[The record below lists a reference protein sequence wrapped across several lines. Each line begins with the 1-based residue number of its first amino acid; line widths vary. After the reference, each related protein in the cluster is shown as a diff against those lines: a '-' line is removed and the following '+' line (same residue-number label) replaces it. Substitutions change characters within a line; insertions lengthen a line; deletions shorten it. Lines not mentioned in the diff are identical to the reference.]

1 MTSQP
6 NSTASTT
13 SATATNPRPS
23 AASAPGDNQPGHGRT
38 FVLTLNAGSSSLK
51 FALFDADSPLSQI
64 VSGVISGIGSTLAT
78 FTLKDMAGDVLERAA
93 IPALDQVVGLGYLL
107 DRLAATVGAMEFSAV
122 GHRVVHGGPHYG
134 DPQRVDS
141 AMLAELKR
149 ISAFNPVHLPCE
161 IALMEVVAAK
171 FPQTVQVACF
181 DTAFHSQMPRV
192 ARMLAIPRRYE
203 AMGVQRYGFHGLS
216 YAGLME
222 ELGRVAGPQFAK
234 GRVILAHL
242 GQGSSMAAV
251 REGQGI
257 DTSMGFTPAAGLMMG
272 TRSGDVDPG
281 LISFLAQTERMS
293 PAAFDHMINRESGL
307 LGVSETSSDMQELLA
322 RETSD
327 VRAAEAVALFCYQAK
342 KFIGAYAAALGGLD
356 TLVFAGGIG
365 ENAPVVRTRICQG
378 LEFLGLTLDASRNAS
393 GEEVISSDASRVAV
407 RVIRTNEEMVIARS
421 VCSVLGLGCATKNGE
436 VQA

>member
-6 NSTASTT
+6 NGT
-13 SATATNPRPS
+13 SPTATATATDDSRP
-23 AASAPGDNQPGHGRT
+23 APAQT
-38 FVLTLNAGSSSLK
+38 FLLTLNAGSSSLK
-51 FALFDADSPLSQI
+51 FALFSADSPVSPV
-64 VSGVISGIGSTLAT
+64 VSGAINGVGSTLAT
-78 FTLKDMAGDVLERAA
+78 FTLKGMQGEVLERAA
-93 IPALDQVVGLGYLL
+93 IAAPDPVVGLAYLL
-107 DRLAATVGAMEFSAV
+107 DRLEATVGSNGFAAV
-122 GHRVVHGGPHYG
+122 GHRVVHGGPNYR

-141 AMLAELKR
+141 AMLTELRR

-161 IALMEVVAAK
+161 IALMEVIAAK

-181 DTAFHSQMPRV
+181 DTAFHSHMPRV
-192 ARMLAIPRRYE
+192 AKMLAIPRRYE
-203 AMGVQRYGFHGLS
+203 VMGVQRYGFHGLS

-222 ELGRVAGPQFAK
+222 ELESVAGAEASN

-251 REGQGI
+251 RGGQGI

-272 TRSGDVDPG
+272 TRSGDLDPG

-307 LGVSETSSDMQELLA
+307 LGVSETSSDMQELIA
-322 RETSD
+322 REAND
-327 VRAAEAVALFCYQAK
+327 LCAAEAVALFCYQAK
-342 KFIGAYAAALGGLD
+342 KLIGAYAAALGGLD

-365 ENAPVVRTRICQG
+365 ENAPSVRTRICQG
-378 LEFLGLTLDASRNAS
+378 LEFLGLTLDESRNAVDQ
-393 GEEVISSDASRVAV
+393 EVISSDASRVVV
-407 RVIRTNEEMVIARS
+407 RIIPTNEERVIARS
-421 VCSVLGLGCATKNGE
+421 VCSVLGLGCVTKTGE

>member
-1 MTSQP
+1 MTLQP
-6 NSTASTT
+6 NGSSPTAPAIDS
-13 SATATNPRPS
+13 SHPAHANS
-23 AASAPGDNQPGHGRT
+23 

-51 FALFDADSPLSQI
+51 FALFDADSPVSPV
-64 VSGVISGIGSTLAT
+64 VSGAINGIGSTLAT
-78 FTLKDMAGDVLERAA
+78 FTLKGMAGEPLERAA
-93 IPALDQVVGLGYLL
+93 IPAPDPVVGLAYLL
-107 DRLAATVGAMEFSAV
+107 DRLEATVGSTGFAAV
-122 GHRVVHGGPHYG
+122 GHRVVHGGPHYR

-141 AMLAELKR
+141 TMLAELRR

-161 IALMEVVAAK
+161 IALMEVMAAK
-171 FPQTVQVACF
+171 FPQTAQVACF

-192 ARMLAIPRRYE
+192 AKMLAIPRRYE

-222 ELGRVAGPQFAK
+222 EVERVAGTEAAK

-251 REGQGI
+251 RGGQGI
-257 DTSMGFTPAAGLMMG
+257 DTSMGFTSAAGLMMG
-272 TRSGDVDPG
+272 TRSGDLDPG

-293 PAAFDHMINRESGL
+293 PAAFDHMIHRESGL

-322 RETSD
+322 RETND
-327 VRAAEAVALFCYQAK
+327 LRAAEAVALFCYQAK
-342 KFIGAYAAALGGLD
+342 KLIGAYAAALGGLD

-365 ENAPVVRTRICQG
+365 ENAPSVRTRICQG
-378 LEFLGLTLDASRNAS
+378 LEFLGLALDASRNS
-393 GEEVISSDASRVAV
+393 VDQEVISSNASRVDV
-407 RVIRTNEEMVIARS
+407 RVIRTNEERVIARS

>member
-6 NSTASTT
+6 NTT
-13 SATATNPRPS
+13 SRTAKTHLPPS
-23 AASAPGDNQPGHGRT
+23 ASIIGDSRLSRART

-64 VSGVISGIGSTLAT
+64 VSGAITGIGSTLAT
-78 FTLKDMAGDVLERAA
+78 FTLKDMAGGPLERAA
-93 IPALDQVVGLGYLL
+93 VSALDPVSGLAYLL
-107 DRLAATVGAMEFSAV
+107 DRLEAMVGSNGFAAV
-122 GHRVVHGGPHYG
+122 GHRVVHGGPRYR

-141 AMLAELKR
+141 TMLAELRR

-161 IALMEVVAAK
+161 IALMEMIAAK
-171 FPQTVQVACF
+171 FPQTAQVACF

-192 ARMLAIPRRYE
+192 AKMLTIPRRYE
-203 AMGVQRYGFHGLS
+203 VMGVQRYGFHGLS

-222 ELGRVAGPQFAK
+222 EVERAAGAEAAK

-251 REGQGI
+251 RGGQGI

-272 TRSGDVDPG
+272 TRSGDLDPG
-281 LISFLAQTERMS
+281 LISFLAHIERMS
-293 PAAFDHMINRESGL
+293 PAGFDHMINRESGL
-307 LGVSETSSDMQELLA
+307 LGVSETSSDMQELLS
-322 RETSD
+322 RETND
-327 VRAAEAVALFCYQAK
+327 LRAAEAVALFCYQAK
-342 KFIGAYAAALGGLD
+342 KLIGAYAAALGGLD

-365 ENAPVVRTRICQG
+365 ENAPLVRTRICQG
-378 LEFLGLTLDASRNAS
+378 LQFLGLELDEPRNA
-393 GEEVISSDASRVAV
+393 GDQEVISSNASRVVV
-407 RVIRTNEEMVIARS
+407 RVIRTNEERVIARS
-421 VCSVLGLGCATKNGE
+421 VCSVLGLGCATQNGE

>member
-6 NSTASTT
+6 NTT
-13 SATATNPRPS
+13 SRTAKTHLPPS
-23 AASAPGDNQPGHGRT
+23 ASVMGDSQPSRART

-64 VSGVISGIGSTLAT
+64 VSGAITGIGSTLAT
-78 FTLKDMAGDVLERAA
+78 FTLKDMAGGPLERAA
-93 IPALDQVVGLGYLL
+93 VSALDPVSGLAYLL
-107 DRLAATVGAMEFSAV
+107 DRLEAMVGSNGFAAV
-122 GHRVVHGGPHYG
+122 GHRVVHGGPRYR

-141 AMLAELKR
+141 TMLAELRR

-161 IALMEVVAAK
+161 IALMEMIAAK
-171 FPQTVQVACF
+171 FPQTAQVACF

-192 ARMLAIPRRYE
+192 AKMLTIPRRYE
-203 AMGVQRYGFHGLS
+203 VMGVQRYGFHGLS

-222 ELGRVAGPQFAK
+222 EVERAAGAEAAK

-251 REGQGI
+251 RGGQGI

-272 TRSGDVDPG
+272 TRSGDLDPG
-281 LISFLAQTERMS
+281 LISFLAHTERMS
-293 PAAFDHMINRESGL
+293 PAGFDHMINRESGL
-307 LGVSETSSDMQELLA
+307 LGVSETSSDMQELLS
-322 RETSD
+322 RETND
-327 VRAAEAVALFCYQAK
+327 LRAAEAVALFCYQAK
-342 KFIGAYAAALGGLD
+342 KLIGAYAAALGGLD

-365 ENAPVVRTRICQG
+365 ENAPLVRTRICQG
-378 LEFLGLTLDASRNAS
+378 LQFLGLELDEPRNA
-393 GEEVISSDASRVAV
+393 GDQEVISSNASRVVV
-407 RVIRTNEEMVIARS
+407 RVIRTNEERVIARS
-421 VCSVLGLGCATKNGE
+421 VCSVLGLGCATQNGE